1 VSAETEPWKQVRDMN
16 RIFYGWWIVLA
27 GFMISLY
34 VGSVVFFGLT
44 AFVEPIIHE
53 FGWSYTQVSFAT
65 SLRGLEMGL
74 FAPFVGFLVDR
85 FGSRKLVFLGSIV
98 IGLGLILLSRTQS
111 LFMFYSAYVL
121 IAFGAGGC
129 TSVVLM
135 VAIGNWFDRNIGKA
149 LGLMASGFG
158 ASGLVVPI
166 IVWMIDLYG
175 WRTTLVVLGL
185 GMWLLGLPLSAVVR
199 NSPEPYGFAPDGDV
213 FEGSAVSSG
222 TDGSNL
228 VTPDLMALIKSRPF
242 IYLNIV
248 EAIRMMAVT
257 AAVLHVMPYLGS
269 IGMTRTTA
277 GYFAALIPLCSIIGR
292 FGFGW
297 LGDIFPKRYVLAATF
312 GFMAAGMLAF
322 CNVQITWIMV
332 VFLLLFPPGFGGVMV
347 LRGALLRE
355 YYGRGALGKM
365 LGIIM
370 GSAAMGGVVGPTLA
384 GWAYDTTGSY
394 RQIWLVFFGFLVMAF
409 FLSLRFRPVKT
420 QVFQSA

>member
-1 VSAETEPWKQVRDMN
+1 MN

-53 FGWSYTQVSFAT
+53 FGWSYTQVSFAS

-74 FAPFVGFLVDR
+74 FAPVVGFLVDR
-85 FGSRKLVFLGSIV
+85 FGSRKLVFLGIIV
-98 IGLGLILLSRTQS
+98 IGFGLILLSRTQS
-111 LFMFYSAYVL
+111 LFMFYGAYVL

-135 VAIGNWFDRNIGKA
+135 VAIANWFNRNVGKA

-185 GMWLLGLPLSAVVR
+185 GIWLLGLPLTAVIR
-199 NSPEPYGFAPDGDV
+199 NSPEPYGFAPDGDLP
-213 FEGSAVSSG
+213 EGPVISSDTG
-222 TDGSNL
+222 ALKST
-228 VTPDLMALIKSRPF
+228 TPDLKALVKTRAF
-242 IYLNIV
+242 VYLNLI
-248 EAIRMMAVT
+248 EAVRMMAVT
-257 AAVLHVMPYLGS
+257 AAVLHVMPYLGT
-269 IGMTRTTA
+269 IGMTRTAA
-277 GYFAALIPLCSIIGR
+277 GLVAALIPLCSNIGR

-312 GFMAAGMLAF
+312 GLMAAGMLAF
-322 CNVQITWIMV
+322 CNVQITWVMII
-332 VFLLLFPPGFGGVMV
+332 FLLLFPPGFGGTMV

-370 GSAAMGGVVGPTLA
+370 GSAAMGGVIGPTLA
-384 GWAYDTTGSY
+384 GWVYDTTGSY
-394 RQIWLVFFGFLVMAF
+394 RQIWLVFFGLLTVAF
-409 FLSLRFRPVKT
+409 FLSLRFRPIRT
-420 QVFQSA
+420 QVSQSA

>member
-1 VSAETEPWKQVRDMN
+1 MN

-53 FGWSYTQVSFAT
+53 FNWSYTQVSFAS

-98 IGLGLILLSRTQS
+98 IGIGLILLSRTQS
-111 LFMFYSAYVL
+111 LVMFYGAYVL

-135 VAIGNWFDRNIGKA
+135 VAIANWFNRNVGKA

-175 WRTTLVVLGL
+175 WRTTLVVLGV
-185 GMWLLGLPLSAVVR
+185 GMWLLGLPLSAVIR
-199 NSPEPYGFAPDGDV
+199 NSPEPYGFAPDGDLPEESV
-213 FEGSAVSSG
+213 LSSD
-222 TDGSNL
+222 TDDSTSSTLDFRIL
-228 VTPDLMALIKSRPF
+228 VKNRSF
-242 IYLNIV
+242 VYLNLI
-248 EAIRMMAVT
+248 EAVRMMAVT
-257 AAVLHVMPYLGS
+257 AAVLHVMPYLS
-269 IGMTRTTA
+269 TIGIPRTTA
-277 GYFAALIPLCSIIGR
+277 GFMAAFIPLCSNIGR
-292 FGFGW
+292 FGLGW

-312 GFMAAGMLAF
+312 GLMASGMLAF
-322 CNVQITWIMV
+322 CGVQITWVMII
-332 VFLLLFPPGFGGVMV
+332 FLLLFPTGFGGTMV
-347 LRGALLRE
+347 IRGALLRE
-355 YYGRGALGKM
+355 YYGRGTLGKM

-370 GSAAMGGVVGPTLA
+370 GTAAMGGVIGPTLA
-384 GWAYDTTGSY
+384 GWVYDTTGSY
-394 RQIWLVFFGFLVMAF
+394 RQTWLLFSGFLTLAF
-409 FLSLRFRPVKT
+409 FLSLRFRPVKIEL
-420 QVFQSA
+420 S